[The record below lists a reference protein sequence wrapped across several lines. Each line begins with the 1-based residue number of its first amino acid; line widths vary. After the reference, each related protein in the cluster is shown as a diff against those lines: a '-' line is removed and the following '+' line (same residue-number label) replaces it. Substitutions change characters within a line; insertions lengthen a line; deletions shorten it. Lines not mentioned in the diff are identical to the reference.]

1 MIRSKW
7 ASVAFAAASF
17 VATTAGIAGLSNS
30 ASAEDVRVTEHTYS
44 GGVKS
49 SLSGGGAKEYHLN
62 CASPAGPGYVEGVG
76 DNRTQPR
83 ISGKRGGLVVH
94 FQIAKETKPYAFLS
108 SCYIDDS
115 ASGGAALLLRR
126 VHVLD
131 HALLHLSGDGR
142 LARLRVM

>member
-7 ASVAFAAASF
+7 ASVALATASF
-17 VATTAGIAGLSNS
+17 VATTAGIAGLSSS

-62 CASPAGPGYVEGVG
+62 SASPAGPGYVEGVG
-76 DNRTQPR
+76 DNRTHPR
-83 ISGKRGGLVVH
+83 ISGKREGLVVH

-108 SCYIDDS
+108 RVVTSMTLRVEAPLS
-115 ASGGAALLLRR
+115 FSGESTYSITLYCTSQVTDAW
-126 VHVLD
+126 HVL
-131 HALLHLSGDGR
+131 G
-142 LARLRVM
+142 

>member
-62 CASPAGPGYVEGVG
+62 LRVSCWARLCG
-76 DNRTQPR
+76 RC
-83 ISGKRGGLVVH
+83 RG
-94 FQIAKETKPYAFLS
+94 QPYA
-108 SCYIDDS
+108 
-115 ASGGAALLLRR
+115 AAHLRQ
-126 VHVLD
+126 
-131 HALLHLSGDGR
+131 AGD
-142 LARLRVM
+142 